1 MTLSK
6 ADIGTLS
13 LCCRTPAF
21 LRFFAKYR
29 QTKRNVRQNGE
40 FIMLA
45 LSLPLRLPCAN
56 GKAAESYGLN
66 QNNKYIFNRRNYE
79 AL

>member
-21 LRFFAKYR
+21 LRFLQNTGEQKGMSAK
-29 QTKRNVRQNGE
+29 T
-40 FIMLA
+40 
-45 LSLPLRLPCAN
+45 AN
-56 GKAAESYGLN
+56 L
-66 QNNKYIFNRRNYE
+66 
-79 AL
+79 